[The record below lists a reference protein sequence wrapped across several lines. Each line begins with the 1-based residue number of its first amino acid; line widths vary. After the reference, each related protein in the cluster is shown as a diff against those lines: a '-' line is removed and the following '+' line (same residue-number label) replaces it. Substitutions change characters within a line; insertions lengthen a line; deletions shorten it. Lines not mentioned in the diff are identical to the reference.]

1 MLSQLEHLSIATDG
15 RYATDRE
22 LMFLQTYLK
31 SARTRFSA
39 YQHLQ
44 KAEVAIVNQVYQ
56 KIKETDPTLLTSGSM
71 DMSAK
76 WKRDTVR
83 VIRYAAV
90 ALLLDDAET
99 YRERFL
105 MWFQTIM
112 QSFRAER
119 SCDVTY
125 TIMQD
130 VVRQHLPPQEAELF
144 LPILELSRSMLGFQ
158 KS

>member
-1 MLSQLEHLSIATDG
+1 MLSQLEHLSLTTDG

-39 YQHLQ
+39 YQRLQ
-44 KAEVAIVNQVYQ
+44 KAEVAIVDQVYQ
-56 KIKETDPTLLTSGSM
+56 KLQAMDSTLLLSGSM
-71 DMSAK
+71 DLSAK

-83 VIRYAAV
+83 VLRYAAT
-90 ALLLDDAET
+90 ALLIDDTET

-119 SCDVTY
+119 SCNVTY
-125 TIMQD
+125 TLMQE
-130 VVRQHLPPQEAELF
+130 VIRQHLPPQEADLV
-144 LPILELSRSMLGFQ
+144 LPLLELSRSMLGFQ

>member
-1 MLSQLEHLSIATDG
+1 MA
-15 RYATDRE
+15 
-22 LMFLQTYLK
+22 
-31 SARTRFSA
+31 
-39 YQHLQ
+39 
-44 KAEVAIVNQVYQ
+44 AI
-56 KIKETDPTLLTSGSM
+56 DPTLLISGTV

-83 VIRYAAV
+83 VLRYAAV

-125 TIMQD
+125 TVMQD
-130 VVRQHLPPQEAELF
+130 VVRQYLTPQEAELF
-144 LPILELSRSMLGFQ
+144 LPILELSRLMLGAQ